1 MLSQN
6 LYGGFEMKHWQ
17 LKNVSNGLVNLF
29 FIPLILITL
38 LGGAPLILAN
48 FQGLSSIGI
57 KVVDVIG
64 LILILALICAPVRH
78 AISKWSRPV
87 VQLVKRYRRPLL
99 WVLIVG
105 TLLWQVAVVW
115 LLSGFSA
122 WDPGKIILAAIGQL
136 PNPSPYFSNYPN
148 TVFLLLLERG
158 IWLVSGQPKLQ
169 TFIVILNFINIILID
184 SGVLMLRAVAKRW
197 FGKQQAILLVVV
209 SWVLIVMAP
218 WIAMPYSDTWAFFLA
233 SLCLFLG
240 NSLVNSHRWGYRAI
254 LAVGLGIA
262 IILGYYIKP
271 SLIIITIAA
280 LIVLVFKA
288 IEQPKKLFN
297 RTVLLSACLVIVGA
311 GAGVL
316 LDHAMIAHQ
325 DSVKIDSTQA
335 HPLTHFVAMGMYGN
349 GGFHRDDAVM
359 DYFIKS
365 PTARNQANVKLI
377 HQRFRAF
384 NGLTNYEKFL
394 VRKQINNTADGSFGW
409 GQEGQFLLTNKP
421 NNKKLNHTVVRRLFA
436 KHGTAQT
443 NNFEY
448 RFVAQLVWMAVLV
461 ALFFTISLS
470 DWKVQLLKYG
480 VVGFMLFLLIFEG
493 GRSRYVIQFLPLILV
508 LASVGGT
515 RMMTT
520 LNQFC
525 FLGKSE

>member
-1 MLSQN
+1 
-6 LYGGFEMKHWQ
+6 MKHWH
-17 LKNVSNGLVNLF
+17 LKDVSNGIVNLF
-29 FIPLILITL
+29 FIPLILVTL
-38 LGGAPLILAN
+38 LGGVPLILAN
-48 FQGLSSIGI
+48 FQGLSSIGV
-57 KVVDVIG
+57 KVVDILG
-64 LILILALICAPVRH
+64 LLLIVVLICSPVRRV
-78 AISKWSRPV
+78 ISKWLT
-87 VQLVKRYRRPLL
+87 QAQHMIERYRRPLVCL
-99 WVLIVG
+99 LIAV

-115 LLSGFSA
+115 LLSGYSA

-169 TFIVILNFINIILID
+169 TFILILNFINIFLID
-184 SGVLMLRAVAKRW
+184 CGVLMLSAIVKRW
-197 FGKQQAILLVVV
+197 FGKQQARFLLVV

-240 NSLVNSHRWGYRAI
+240 NCLVNSHRWGYRVI
-254 LAVGLGIA
+254 LAVGLGLT

-288 IEQPKKLFN
+288 VEQPKKLFN
-297 RTVLLSACLVIVGA
+297 RTVLLSACLVIVGV

-316 LDHAMIAHQ
+316 FDHAMIAHQ
-325 DSVKIDSTQA
+325 DSVKIDATQA
-335 HPLTHFVAMGMYGN
+335 HPLTHFVAMGLHGN
-349 GGFHRDDAVM
+349 GGFNRNDAVM

-394 VRKQINNTADGSFGW
+394 VRKQINNTADGSFAW

-436 KHGTAQT
+436 KHGIVKT

-448 RFVAQLVWMAVLV
+448 RFVAQLMWMVVLV
-461 ALFFTISLS
+461 ALLFTISLS

-480 VVGFMLFLLIFEG
+480 IVGFMLFLLIFEG
-493 GRSRYVIQFLPLILV
+493 GRSRYVIQFLPLVLV

-515 RMMTT
+515 RLISQLHQVKFTDRFGSRAKK
-520 LNQFC
+520 QDI
-525 FLGKSE
+525 